1 MQSKLEAKYLRE
13 IGEKVYSFFFEN
25 PEMENNNL
33 EFREGQSEMA
43 CEIVDAISQK
53 KNLVVEAGVGIGKS
67 FAYLV
72 PLIYYNYYLQKPVV
86 IATSTITLQEQL
98 QGDIRYIMEKLQI
111 FPEVL
116 LAKGMT
122 NFICR
127 YHFKRF
133 FDDRANLKQYEK
145 IYECINQG
153 GKEPS
158 DWNIE
163 LPLDLWQ
170 KFRIKNYNY
179 RECKYCEYRDVC
191 HYHNL
196 RLNLK
201 KTKGIIICNQDMLT
215 TDLRLKREM
224 KDGLFTEEL
233 SLIVVDEAHNLEDK
247 VRSSY
252 TDMLTRKQLVNTL
265 KRCYLS
271 IKKIPPN
278 LAKNIDGVFS
288 DIDKI
293 FKIIDKQIKYQIQ
306 QAQKQHQDADRFKI
320 NIPIDLLQNVYK
332 IAEAIMIAHAVS
344 IRKTGGKINSD
355 MEIILDFFKAWQ
367 DEKNY
372 IVWAEDAKNPII
384 YLCPTNV
391 NEKINELFF
400 GDRVKLRKNFH
411 TIFTSATL
419 TNLANEDLTKAYSYF
434 IQNTM
439 FPIND
444 SILSEVKYSPFAY
457 DKHAKLFY
465 TDDITSPSKDRGKF
479 IDESIDLV
487 KKILDIS
494 QGKALILFTS
504 KADMNA
510 VYTRLKALNL
520 NYTLIKQNEISSQ
533 QQLIYKFKQD
543 VNSVLL
549 GTGVFWEGISIEGI
563 ALSNLI
569 IYKLPFPL
577 PEPIINEK
585 CKRSKNPLEEVLVP
599 EMIIKLKQ
607 GVGRLIRNKTD
618 KGIVSI
624 IDSRLGDKSKASYKE
639 KVWQALPIKQR
650 TNSLKELQSFYDNL

>member
-1 MQSKLEAKYLRE
+1 
-13 IGEKVYSFFFEN
+13 
-25 PEMENNNL
+25 
-33 EFREGQSEMA
+33 
-43 CEIVDAISQK
+43 
-53 KNLVVEAGVGIGKS
+53 
-67 FAYLV
+67 
-72 PLIYYNYYLQKPVV
+72 
-86 IATSTITLQEQL
+86 
-98 QGDIRYIMEKLQI
+98 
-111 FPEVL
+111 
-116 LAKGMT
+116 
-122 NFICR
+122 
-127 YHFKRF
+127 
-133 FDDRANLKQYEK
+133 
-145 IYECINQG
+145 
-153 GKEPS
+153 
-158 DWNIE
+158 
-163 LPLDLWQ
+163 
-170 KFRIKNYNY
+170 
-179 RECKYCEYRDVC
+179 
-191 HYHNL
+191 
-196 RLNLK
+196 
-201 KTKGIIICNQDMLT
+201 
-215 TDLRLKREM
+215 
-224 KDGLFTEEL
+224 
-233 SLIVVDEAHNLEDK
+233 
-247 VRSSY
+247 
-252 TDMLTRKQLVNTL
+252 
-265 KRCYLS
+265 
-271 IKKIPPN
+271 
-278 LAKNIDGVFS
+278 
-288 DIDKI
+288 
-293 FKIIDKQIKYQIQ
+293 
-306 QAQKQHQDADRFKI
+306 
-320 NIPIDLLQNVYK
+320 
-332 IAEAIMIAHAVS
+332 MIAHAVS

-400 GDRVKLRKNFH
+400 CDRVKLRKNFH

-419 TNLANEDLTKAYSYF
+419 TNLVSEDLTKAYSYF

-510 VYTRLKALNL
+510 VYTRLKTLNL

-533 QQLIYKFKQD
+533 QQLIHKFKQD

-549 GTGVFWEGISIEGI
+549 GTEVFWEGISIEGI